1 MGSLDTFYSIDV
13 FKMNSSASRCEPF
26 SYNCLYLKFFC
37 LTVLY
42 IFKIRYQVSVYLLF
56 KDYLQ
61 IHFTLFFQTALNAPR
76 VRGDNMLSEFNE
88 LSDPIQFGKHR
99 NCFASYTNLKVFK
112 SDCTTITENR
122 KITRRSSSGKKYCTI
137 TVWHTTCLS

>member
-61 IHFTLFFQTALNAPR
+61 IHFTLFF
-76 VRGDNMLSEFNE
+76 
-88 LSDPIQFGKHR
+88 
-99 NCFASYTNLKVFK
+99 
-112 SDCTTITENR
+112 
-122 KITRRSSSGKKYCTI
+122 
-137 TVWHTTCLS
+137 